1 MLSAIGL
8 KGTIMA
14 QMPSRKENSNMRW
27 LLIVAVTLVAGC
39 RSDIMRKSEDAA
51 WVKKVEAKLSLMEE
65 NYLKWEASRR
75 SERIPS
81 SKYSWGVKHCIR
93 DLWILSG
100 HCLFGDIPCDSVVYN
115 APKISKKYEKF
126 IREYAKTPR
135 EEILLKSVEAN
146 IELIPTEYCVP
157 ALTIIQQRVSFEN
170 TIYLG
175 AGYPQCIP
183 IQSDKRAKAHKAM
196 RQWFEGNKKRLVW
209 NASFGEFCRDSA
221 WSLMSFTLPA
231 EVIEAM
237 ESPI

>member
-1 MLSAIGL
+1 
-8 KGTIMA
+8 
-14 QMPSRKENSNMRW
+14 MRP
-27 LLIVAVTLVAGC
+27 LLIIVVTLVAGC
-39 RSDIMRKSEDAA
+39 HIDIMQQSEDAA
-51 WVKKVEAKLSLMEE
+51 WVKEVEAKLSLMEE

-81 SKYSWGVKHCIR
+81 SKYYWGVKHRIW

-100 HCLFGDIPCDSVVYN
+100 HCLFGDIPCDSLVHN
-115 APKISKKYEKF
+115 APKISKKYQKF

-135 EEILLKSVEAN
+135 GEVLLESLEAN

-157 ALTIIQQRVSFEN
+157 TLTIIQQRVSFEN
-170 TIYLG
+170 PVYLG

-183 IQSDKRAKAHKAM
+183 IHSDKRAKAHKAM
-196 RQWFEGNKKRLVW
+196 RQWFEENKKRLVW
-209 NASFGEFCRDSA
+209 NPSFGVFCRDSA

-237 ESPI
+237 ESPLNISNADFNSSKGLPRE